1 MPFDEESRR
10 FIQNH
15 DDESIRA
22 WVFTNC
28 NHVVRDGP
36 PVDNN
41 CSKCKKPGPQMRLHF
56 GMEPS
61 FWREAE
67 PIATGYFPTCGHVIT
82 GDAGLFWSKLQI
94 VQNNRGPICPFCFTK
109 LATTNPYRPLLQ

>member
-28 NHVVRDGP
+28 NHATNRP
-36 PVDNN
+36 PVDNI
-41 CSKCKKPGPQMRLHF
+41 CPKCKKPGPRMRLHF

-82 GDAGLFWSKLQI
+82 GIAAQFWSHLKI
-94 VQNNRGPICPFCFTK
+94 VRYQRGPICPFCFGK
-109 LATTNPYRPLLQ
+109 LGGPNTYQPFE

>member
-1 MPFDEESRR
+1 MPFGEEN
-10 FIQNH
+10 QNH
-15 DDESIRA
+15 DDDGIRA

-28 NHVVRDGP
+28 NHFVRDGP
-36 PVDNN
+36 PVDNI
-41 CSKCKKPGPQMRLHF
+41 CPKCKTPGPQKRLRF

-82 GDAGLFWSKLQI
+82 GGAAQFWRNLQI
-94 VQNNRGPICPFCFTK
+94 VRAQRGPICPFCGEK
-109 LATTNPYRPLLQ
+109 LSTNTYQSFNE